1 VRTKRDSERKAKEDL
16 SSVFP
21 LAMGLMNLPS
31 GEMQTTESVTNT
43 AST

>member
-1 VRTKRDSERKAKEDL
+1 VRTERDSERKALEDL

-21 LAMGLMNLPS
+21 LAMSLKYLPS